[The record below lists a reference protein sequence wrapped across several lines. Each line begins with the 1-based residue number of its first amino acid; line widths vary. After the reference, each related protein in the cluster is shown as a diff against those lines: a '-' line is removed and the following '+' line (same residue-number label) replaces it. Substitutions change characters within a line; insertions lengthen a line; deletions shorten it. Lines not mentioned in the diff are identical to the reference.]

1 MKLQMHAVRFDADQK
16 LLDFIEKK
24 TGKLETIFDRIVDG
38 EVFLKLEKD
47 DNREN
52 KIVEIKLNIPGQRLF
67 VKEQSKSFEA
77 ATDLAVNSIK
87 RQLRKYK
94 EKLQSH

>member
-24 TGKLETIFDRIVDG
+24 TEKLETFFDRIVDG

-52 KIVEIKLNIPGQRLF
+52 KIVEIKLNVPGQRLF

-77 ATDLAVNSIK
+77 ATDLAVNSLK
-87 RQLRKYK
+87 RQLRKHK
-94 EKLQSH
+94 EKLQKH

>member
-24 TGKLETIFDRIVDG
+24 TEKLETFFDRIVDG

-67 VKEQSKSFEA
+67 VKEQSKSFEQ
-77 ATDLAVNSIK
+77 ATDLAVNSLK
-87 RQLRKYK
+87 RQLRKHK
-94 EKLQSH
+94 EKLQKH